1 MYIRRTKTRTTSQG
15 EEYFSHRLV
24 RSERVGKKVRQK
36 TLLNLGRHFEI
47 EQNQW
52 PELCTRIE
60 QLLQDQGTLRFEG
73 ITDELEKAAQQIV
86 ARLVTS
92 KTAVSKGAEDG
103 AGSAVDIQSLDVA
116 SLELIQPRSV
126 GVEHLGLWAL
136 EQLQVPK
143 LLDDVGLNGYQRA
156 TAMGLII
163 GRMAAPD
170 SELATH
176 RWLQNRSAL
185 GELIGFDFNKM
196 SHQQLYRTSDLLIR
210 SREKIEKGL
219 FDRVSDLFNLTG
231 TVTLYDLTNTYFE
244 GEAGRNPK
252 AMRGHSKEKRTDCP
266 LLTLGLMLDS
276 SGFVQRSEIFAGNI
290 FEGKTLQGMLEALR
304 APKGALVVMD
314 RGIATKENI
323 DWMQAEK
330 YRYLVVNRGRDRDY
344 DPEGSITI
352 ETAANEKVHLKK
364 TFSEDGKEVLLYCHS
379 EQRAKKEE
387 GITKRF
393 MERFETELKKL
404 SEGLSRPRTT
414 KRAVKI
420 WERIGRL
427 KEKSRGISQHYKIDL
442 VLDESGENATAIH
455 WERKLVNGTL
465 VTHPGVY
472 SLRSNE
478 TDWDEE
484 RMWRTYIMLTDLE
497 AVFRSLK
504 SELGLRPIYHHKE
517 ERSDGHLFITVLAYQ
532 AVQVIRRRLRE
543 KDIHD
548 SWRMLRETMSTQQRI
563 TATFRRTDE
572 RTLHIRK
579 ATKAEL
585 GHERIYD
592 ALNIDPAPG
601 GGSRLIV

>member
-1 MYIRRTKTRTTSQG
+1 MYIRRTKTRTTTQG
-15 EEYFSHRLV
+15 EDYYSHRLV

-73 ITDELEKAAQQIV
+73 VSDELEKAAQQIV

-92 KTAVSKGAEDG
+92 ETAVSKGSEEG
-103 AGSAVDIQSLDVA
+103 APPAVDIQSLDVA

-143 LLDDVGLNGYQRA
+143 LLDEAGLNGYQRA

-210 SREKIEKGL
+210 AQEKIEKGL
-219 FDRVSDLFNLTG
+219 YNRVSDLFGLAG

-266 LLTLGLMLDS
+266 LLTLGLMLDG
-276 SGFVQRSEIFAGNI
+276 SGFVQRSEVFAGNI
-290 FEGKTLQGMLEALR
+290 FEGKTLKGMLEALK

-323 DWMQAEK
+323 EWMQAEK

-344 DPEGSITI
+344 DPEGSIAI
-352 ETAANEKVHLKK
+352 ETAANEIVHLKK
-364 TFSEDGKEVLLYCHS
+364 TFSEDGKEVRLYCHS

-387 GITKRF
+387 GIAKRF

-414 KRAVKI
+414 KRTVKI

-442 VLDESGENATAIH
+442 VLDESGENATAID
-455 WERKLVNGTL
+455 WERKPLEGTL

-543 KDIHD
+543 KEIHD

-601 GGSRLIV
+601 GVSRLIV

>member
-1 MYIRRTKTRTTSQG
+1 MYIRRTKTRTTTQG
-15 EEYFSHRLV
+15 EDYYSHRLV

-73 ITDELEKAAQQIV
+73 VSDELEKAAQQIV

-92 KTAVSKGAEDG
+92 ETAVSKGSEEG
-103 AGSAVDIQSLDVA
+103 APPAVDIQSLDVA

-143 LLDDVGLNGYQRA
+143 LLDEAGLNGYQRA

-210 SREKIEKGL
+210 AQEKIEKGL
-219 FDRVSDLFNLTG
+219 YNRVSDLFGLAG

-266 LLTLGLMLDS
+266 LLTLGLMLDG
-276 SGFVQRSEIFAGNI
+276 SGFVQRSEVFAGNI
-290 FEGKTLQGMLEALR
+290 FEGKTLKGMLEALK

-323 DWMQAEK
+323 EWMQAEK

-344 DPEGSITI
+344 DPEGSIAI
-352 ETAANEKVHLKK
+352 ETAANEIVHLKK
-364 TFSEDGKEVLLYCHS
+364 TFSEDGKEVRLYCHS

-387 GITKRF
+387 GIAKRF
-393 MERFETELKKL
+393 MEHFETELKKL

-414 KRAVKI
+414 KRTVKI

-442 VLDESGENATAIH
+442 VLDESGENATAID
-455 WERKLVNGTL
+455 WERKPLEGTL

-543 KDIHD
+543 KEIHD

-601 GGSRLIV
+601 GVSRLIV